1 MSKEEAPS
9 RRDQWA
15 RLRFAIVGALLAAP
29 PRRGQLIAA
38 LRALAAQTWRHPVTD
53 QPVGFGFSTIER
65 WYYVARHEARDP
77 VGVLRRQRRRDA
89 GHHWALSP
97 KLRDVL
103 HAQYRSHTSW
113 TYRLHTDNLAVL
125 AAEDATLGV
134 MPSYPTVR
142 RYMLTHGLV
151 PQPAPPP
158 AATPGAAHA
167 LRRREQLEV
176 RSFEAEYVHG
186 LWHLDFHQGSRK
198 VLTAAGTWLT
208 PHLLGVLDDRSR
220 LACHLQ
226 WYADETAETLV
237 HGLAQ
242 AIQKRGLPR
251 ALLTDNGAAMLAA
264 EVQQGLARL
273 GIVHETTLPYSPY
286 QNAKLEVFWGQVEH
300 RLLAML
306 EGERELT
313 LERLNEATQAWVE
326 LEYQRH
332 RHAELGG
339 SPLER
344 YLAGPDVGRP
354 SPTSDELRRAFRA
367 EVSRTQRRSD
377 GTISLEG
384 RRFEV
389 PGRYR
394 QLSQLRVRYARWDL
408 RQVDLVDP
416 HSATL
421 LATLYP
427 LDRSANAHGHRRRLD
442 PPLPPAPSTLAPEAA
457 GGIAPLL
464 RTLMAEYAATGLPP
478 AYLPHTD
485 PDPEEPSS

>member
-1 MSKEEAPS
+1 MREDGAPS

-15 RLRFAIVGALLAAP
+15 RFRFAIVGPLLAAP
-29 PRRGQLIAA
+29 PRRGQRGVA

-65 WYYVARHEARDP
+65 WYYVARNEQRDP

-97 KLRDVL
+97 KLREVL
-103 HAQYRSHTSW
+103 QTQYRAHPSW
-113 TYRLHTDNLAVL
+113 TYRLQTDNLAVL
-125 AAEDATLGV
+125 VAEDATLGI
-134 MPSYPTVR
+134 MPSYNTVR
-142 RYMLTHGLV
+142 RYMVTSGLV
-151 PQPAPPP
+151 PQPPVTPP
-158 AATPGAAHA
+158 ATPGAAQA
-167 LRRREQLEV
+167 LRRREHLEV

-198 VLTAAGTWLT
+198 VLTAAGAWLT
-208 PHLLGVLDDRSR
+208 PHVLGVLDDRSR

-226 WYADETAETLV
+226 WYAAETAEALV

-264 EVQQGLARL
+264 EVQQGLQRL

-286 QNAKLEVFWGQVEH
+286 QNAKLEVFWSQVEG

-313 LERLNEATQAWVE
+313 LERLNDATQAWVE

-332 RHAELGG
+332 RHTELGG

-354 SPTSDELRRAFRA
+354 SPTSDELRRTFRA

-377 GTISLEG
+377 GTISLES

-389 PGRYR
+389 PNRYR
-394 QLSQLRVRYARWDL
+394 HLAQLRVRYARWDL

-416 HSATL
+416 HSAAL

-427 LDRSANAHGHRRRLD
+427 LDKTANAQGHRRRLE
-442 PPLPPAPSTLAPEAA
+442 PPARASAPPAPPAA
-457 GGIAPLL
+457 EGIAPLL
-464 RTLMAEYAATGLPP
+464 RQLMAEYAATGLPP
-478 AYLPHTD
+478 AYLPPPD
-485 PDPEEPSS
+485 PEPEEPSA